1 MDNKELLKIA
11 KEAKSK
17 SYCPYSKFKVGACLL
32 TKSGKI
38 YTGANIENSSY
49 PATVCAERVAGYDE
63 FCKENFLIILE
74 NGKKNKRIKI
84 RRTSSP
90 FF

>member
-49 PATVCAERVAGYDE
+49 LS
-63 FCKENFLIILE
+63 LIHI
-74 NGKKNKRIKI
+74 
-84 RRTSSP
+84 
-90 FF
+90 

>member
-49 PATVCAERVAGYDE
+49 PATAVSYTHLTLPTKVEV
-63 FCKENFLIILE
+63 
-74 NGKKNKRIKI
+74 
-84 RRTSSP
+84 
-90 FF
+90 

>member
-49 PATVCAERVAGYDE
+49 YPCGICRQVMSE

-74 NGKKNKRIKI
+74 NGEKIKELKLGELLPH
-84 RRTSSP
+84 S
-90 FF
+90 FKL

>member
-32 TKSGKI
+32 TKSGKQFQVRAMI
-38 YTGANIENSSY
+38 F
-49 PATVCAERVAGYDE
+49 ATRAEFAGR
-63 FCKENFLIILE
+63 L
-74 NGKKNKRIKI
+74 
-84 RRTSSP
+84 
-90 FF
+90 